1 MRNVVRIGLPHMYG
15 LPEHLV
21 LFQEIQIVAVLLE
34 LDVRIKIK
42 PLNTV

>member
-21 LFQEIQIVAVLLE
+21 LFQEIQIVAVLL
-34 LDVRIKIK
+34 DVRIKIK